1 MMAQGGVE
9 ASMGRPEDDDEDG
22 RLGLYMNGKWQGF
35 RFWVFSLGPLIHP
48 SPESSISQHK

>member
-1 MMAQGGVE
+1 MAQGGVE